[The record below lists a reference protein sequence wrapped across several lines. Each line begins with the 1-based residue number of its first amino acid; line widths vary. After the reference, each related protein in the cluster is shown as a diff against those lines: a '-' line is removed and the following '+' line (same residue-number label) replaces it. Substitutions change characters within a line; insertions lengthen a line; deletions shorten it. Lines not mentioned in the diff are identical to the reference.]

1 MQEMTYGIPQRI
13 PSLVSLST
21 IAMATGF
28 QYECPSG
35 MFSLLC
41 AMTGSCTLIAADREI
56 RRKRQGL
63 QAGIIGQET
72 DRDIC
77 RFIRN
82 SGAFHPE

>member
-21 IAMATGF
+21 IAMATDF

-41 AMTGSCTLIAADREI
+41 GTDIGSLFDCLVDCLFGRMFGYTFS
-56 RRKRQGL
+56 
-63 QAGIIGQET
+63 
-72 DRDIC
+72 C
-77 RFIRN
+77 F
-82 SGAFHPE
+82 F

>member
-41 AMTGSCTLIAADREI
+41 MEFPLLSFQRYREYAP
-56 RRKRQGL
+56 RPR
-63 QAGIIGQET
+63 
-72 DRDIC
+72 
-77 RFIRN
+77 
-82 SGAFHPE
+82 